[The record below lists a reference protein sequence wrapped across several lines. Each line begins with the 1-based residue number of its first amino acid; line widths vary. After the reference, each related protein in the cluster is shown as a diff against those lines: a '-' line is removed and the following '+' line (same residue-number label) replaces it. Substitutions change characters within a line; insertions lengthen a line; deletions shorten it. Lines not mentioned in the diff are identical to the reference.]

1 MLHPTSLA
9 DAVRTLSLAF
19 AVGGLAASSTV
30 APTDPAPPAE
40 PAARAAKDPA
50 DPAAVAATA
59 DTALPQDTVAG
70 VGDAYVLAFDED
82 GTSLVDLLELC
93 QTLIDV
99 PVHYDAAE
107 VADVRVRIMGPM
119 AVKRDRMR
127 SFLDEVLRKHGFLS
141 WDAPP
146 GEAPSVTVSRMR
158 DGTRRRPGR
167 VEPNQTVALADL
179 QRPPARITATYTTV
193 FPLSHIDA
201 RSAMATFAPFFD
213 HATDMV
219 RSVERSNTLVATST
233 SIQRLREMRELIA
246 LVDVPATGGPR
257 HPLEQRIEALER
269 RIQELEASDGEDG
282 DG

>member
-1 MLHPTSLA
+1 MLHPNSLA
-9 DAVRTLSLAF
+9 DAVRTLFFAF
-19 AVGGLAASSTV
+19 SVGGLAATSAV
-30 APTDPAPPAE
+30 APNDPAPPTE
-40 PAARAAKDPA
+40 PAARAA
-50 DPAAVAATA
+50 AAPT
-59 DTALPQDTVAG
+59 DTALPQDTVVG

-107 VADVRVRIMGPM
+107 VADVRVRVMGPV
-119 AVKRDRMR
+119 AVERDRMR

-146 GEAPSVTVSRMR
+146 GEATSVTVARMR
-158 DGTRRRPGR
+158 DGNRRRPGR

-179 QRPPARITATYTTV
+179 QRPPARITATYTAV

-233 SIQRLREMRELIA
+233 SIERLREMRELIA
-246 LVDVPATGGPR
+246 LVDVPAAGGPR

-269 RIQELEASDGEDG
+269 RIQELEADDGEDR